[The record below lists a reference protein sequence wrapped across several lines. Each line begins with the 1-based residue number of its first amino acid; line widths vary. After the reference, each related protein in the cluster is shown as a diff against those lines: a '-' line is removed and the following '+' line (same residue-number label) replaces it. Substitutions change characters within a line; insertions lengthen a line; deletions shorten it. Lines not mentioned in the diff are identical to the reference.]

1 MKSEYSIWRDELH
14 PPAKPTLSERIKAA
28 WPMKPIPAE
37 PCIYAWHSVEELIP
51 IEGDADV

>member
-51 IEGDADV
+51 IGISDE